1 MQQDFQCLF
10 QAPKAICHIFL
21 LLPTAFMFLTKKKQ
35 VKEKRHKNI
44 IFFSA
49 NILHMYCA
57 RWFKH
62 FLTHFSKLFQ
72 KKSSIQC
79 NMNIEHCSFFFWKKN
94 LQEKSRARFVCEL
107 CIFSVD
113 KSDAFISIQKAASA
127 AYRTI
132 FCAFINF
139 YKIYKNWKYFAFLLF
154 YTLVLLIEKLWN
166 DNEIAKRNYNN
177 KQPIM
182 QTKKEAPS
190 GVRKMNKWTI
200 ARNTVAKYCLHFL

>member
-1 MQQDFQCLF
+1 MCKVI
-10 QAPKAICHIFL
+10 QAFSDTFFKIVPK
-21 LLPTAFMFLTKKKQ
+21 K
-35 VKEKRHKNI
+35 
-44 IFFSA
+44 S
-49 NILHMYCA
+49 
-57 RWFKH
+57 
-62 FLTHFSKLFQ
+62 S
-72 KKSSIQC
+72 SSIQC
-79 NMNIEHCSFFFWKKN
+79 SMNIALFFLKKN

-166 DNEIAKRNYNN
+166 DNEIAKRNYYN
-177 KQPIM
+177 KQLIM

-190 GVRKMNKWTI
+190 GVRKVNKRQTI

>member
-1 MQQDFQCLF
+1 
-10 QAPKAICHIFL
+10 
-21 LLPTAFMFLTKKKQ
+21 
-35 VKEKRHKNI
+35 
-44 IFFSA
+44 
-49 NILHMYCA
+49 MYCA

-72 KKSSIQC
+72 KSSIQRSL
-79 NMNIEHCSFFFWKKN
+79 NIALFFLFWKKN

-139 YKIYKNWKYFAFLLF
+139 YKIYKNWKYFAFLFF

-166 DNEIAKRNYNN
+166 DNEIAERNYNN

-182 QTKKEAPS
+182 QTKTEAPS
-190 GVRKMNKWTI
+190 GVRKMNEKQTI

>member
-1 MQQDFQCLF
+1 MPFSSSKSNLSHFSSPANGFYVPNQK
-10 QAPKAICHIFL
+10 KASQR
-21 LLPTAFMFLTKKKQ
+21 KKGI
-35 VKEKRHKNI
+35 RTL
-44 IFFSA
+44 FFSA

-72 KKSSIQC
+72 KSHQF
-79 NMNIEHCSFFFWKKN
+79 NVVWTLLFFFWKKN

-182 QTKKEAPS
+182 QTKTEAPS
-190 GVRKMNKWTI
+190 GVRKMNKRQTI